1 MFINGEQA
9 DGIRKKAV
17 EFVTGVLDFYRGD
30 LVYQDVC
37 KGYTPGYGTSC
48 TFLPHWMLLKLG
60 VSGLNMSRGVPNKKD
75 VPPKPRSL
83 INRDDLSRG
92 TKLVAGDGVSVIA
105 NSPAFVTMKPNLKA
119 YPQPGDIVIIQ
130 KEPYN
135 QPDEHVFVFLGK
147 LADNLWDTG
156 ESGQA
161 PSNSPDGTL
170 EGKRKKREMRIT
182 DRSMIAVAT
191 PDKPVDRKVQGWLDI
206 SKLDYV
212 EGSV

>member
-1 MFINGEQA
+1 MYINGEQA
-9 DGIRKKAV
+9 DIIRAKAV
-17 EFVTGVLDFYRGD
+17 KLVTDVLDFTRGD
-30 LVYQDVC
+30 HTYKEVC
-37 KGYTPGYGTSC
+37 KGYSPGFGTSC
-48 TFLPHWMLLKLG
+48 TFLPHWMLLNLG
-60 VSGLNMSRGVPNKKD
+60 VSGANMSKGVPKEGAS
-75 VPPKPRSL
+75 PKPRPL
-83 INRDDLSRG
+83 INRDDLARG
-92 TKLVAGDGVSVIA
+92 TKMVAGDGVSVIA
-105 NSPAFVTMKPNLKA
+105 NSPAFVTMKPNLQA

-130 KEPYN
+130 KEPYH

-161 PSNSPDGTL
+161 ASKAADGAV

-182 DRSMIAVAT
+182 DKSMIAKAT

-212 EGSV
+212 SGSV